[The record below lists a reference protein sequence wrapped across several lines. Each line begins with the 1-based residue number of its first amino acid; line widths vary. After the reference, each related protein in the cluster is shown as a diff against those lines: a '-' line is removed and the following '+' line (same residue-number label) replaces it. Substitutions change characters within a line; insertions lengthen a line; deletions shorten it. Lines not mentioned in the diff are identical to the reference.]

1 MKKVFFL
8 NITILDNFF
17 IFVKIYYQMKYIKLL
32 SALLFVFSFS
42 SCTITEKMILNENGS
57 GKFAYDIDG
66 SKMMSMMGSAF
77 KGDSN
82 DSKKEKKGK
91 VIDSTFTFKELLAS
105 KKDSIAKLSPEEQ
118 EKIKKMEKF
127 SMHMHMDEEKGIMN
141 YSMFTDFNSISELQD
156 VMSPLQSM
164 KSLTPGGGSKMMGA
178 NAGLPEENSST
189 KFFYDG
195 KSFKKSVAKI
205 EKKKEEEKTEADSEE
220 DLGGKMKESM
230 EMIYGQSSFKV
241 VYQFPKAVKKI
252 SMPNALYSDDRK
264 TITIEYPLK
273 EYMENPDK
281 LNFEVEF
288 Q

>member
-1 MKKVFFL
+1 
-8 NITILDNFF
+8 
-17 IFVKIYYQMKYIKLL
+17 MKYIKLL
-32 SALLFVFSFS
+32 SALLFVLSFS

-82 DSKKEKKGK
+82 DAKKEKKGK

-118 EKIKKMEKF
+118 AKIKKMEKF
-127 SMHMHMDEEKGIMN
+127 SMHMQMDEEKGIMN

-156 VMSPLQSM
+156 LMSPLQSM

-189 KFFYDG
+189 KFYYDG

-205 EKKKEEEKTEADSEE
+205 EKKKGEEKTEADSDE

-230 EMIYGQSSFKV
+230 EMIYGQSSFEV